1 MEVLMNDVYVGM
13 TVVDDIGTIGIVEN
27 VINETSG
34 DGPRMLVRRTDG
46 GMMTLMPGM
55 YTTANNVVRIE
66 GAETLSE
73 MATDNT
79 LDPHRTQVLPTTQAG
94 IGRTTSS
101 GSTGQSS
108 FGMGSQTME
117 VAPGQEVRIPVIRE
131 EAIVQTRPVEGGGV
145 RVHKTVN
152 EREEVIQQPTY
163 QEDIDVERVTVGRV
177 VDVVPQ
183 VREEGDTLIIPVLE
197 EMLVVEKRLVLKEEV
212 RITRRRSQQTEEAR
226 VVLREE
232 QVQIERIDERQAGL

>member
-1 MEVLMNDVYVGM
+1 MNDVYVGM
-13 TVVDDIGTIGIVEN
+13 TVVDEIGTIGIVEN

-34 DGPRMLVRRTDG
+34 GGPRMLVRRTDG

-55 YTTANNVVRIE
+55 YTTTNNVVRIQ
-66 GAETLSE
+66 GAEMLSDRG
-73 MATDNT
+73 TDST

-94 IGRTTSS
+94 FGQTTSS
-101 GSTGQSS
+101 SVQGNV
-108 FGMGSQTME
+108 GMGAQVMQ
-117 VAPGQEVRIPVIRE
+117 VNPGEEVRIPVIRE

-163 QEDIDVERVTVGRV
+163 QEDVDVERIAVGRV
-177 VDVVPQ
+177 VDIVPQ

-212 RITRRRSQQTEEAR
+212 RITRRRTQQTEEAR

-232 QVQIERIDERQAGL
+232 QVQIERIDERQAGI

>member
-1 MEVLMNDVYVGM
+1 MNDVYVGM
-13 TVVDDIGTIGIVEN
+13 TVVDEIGTIGIVEN
-27 VINETSG
+27 VINETAG
-34 DGPRMLVRRTDG
+34 EGPRVLVRRTDG

-66 GAETLSE
+66 GAEMLSDR
-73 MATDNT
+73 AADTT
-79 LDPHRTQVLPTTQAG
+79 LDPHRTQVLPTTQ
-94 IGRTTSS
+94 T
-101 GSTGQSS
+101 
-108 FGMGSQTME
+108 GMGQTTFSASTNQGSLGLESQVMQ
-117 VAPGQEVRIPVIRE
+117 VSPGEEVRIPVIRE

-163 QEDIDVERVTVGRV
+163 QEDIDVERVSVGRV

-212 RITRRRSQQTEEAR
+212 RITRRRTQQTEEAR